1 MEYHEI
7 GERFEYDGVVL
18 EVTIGMG
25 RLDACEK
32 CYFSLYDCLA
42 FQNILCN
49 KTNRLDD
56 TPVYFKLIEQC
67 KPKDNN
73 NMENKIIYYADLDPC
88 DNTKDYK
95 EAAFVPQFVLDD
107 DTEPPIC
114 VVQLATR
121 LGWCIVARWCNNGFT
136 RIYALEQET
145 VKEGIEIVQGP
156 CAWYGCSDV
165 KEIRSKNVKNED
177 ISVFNGY
184 ALYGGGL
191 DKPKDMEQKT
201 EIKVD
206 NVNHP
211 AHYNSHPSGIE
222 CIEIA
227 RHHNFNIGNAIKY
240 LWRAGLKS
248 EKGMEDADK
257 QVEDL
262 RKAIF
267 YINDEIERIK
277 SNKRQ

>member
-18 EVTIGMG
+18 KVVKG
-25 RLDACEK
+25 RGNATDCRI
-32 CYFSLYDCLA
+32 CYFRHFPNCLNIVADC
-42 FQNILCN
+42 NSIIRKD
-49 KTNRLDD
+49 KT
-56 TPVYFKLIEQC
+56 PIYYKLVEQC
-67 KPKDNN
+67 
-73 NMENKIIYYADLDPC
+73 
-88 DNTKDYK
+88 
-95 EAAFVPQFVLDD
+95 
-107 DTEPPIC
+107 
-114 VVQLATR
+114 
-121 LGWCIVARWCNNGFT
+121 
-136 RIYALEQET
+136 
-145 VKEGIEIVQGP
+145 
-156 CAWYGCSDV
+156 
-165 KEIRSKNVKNED
+165 
-177 ISVFNGY
+177 
-184 ALYGGGL
+184 
-191 DKPKDMEQKT
+191 KPKDMEQKT